1 MAKISNTVAYP
12 GISNLDAA
20 DYLVI
25 TDAENSLMTKTATI
39 AQIQNLFGI
48 DTLVAKTT
56 VNTGSLLTLADTA
69 ITLIAAPGTGKVIDL
84 ISIAQYL
91 DAGTTVYDF
100 GNNLEVKIGATV
112 YGTLTSQSA
121 NFATDLVSKMDGA
134 GAGAAKVIEQNT
146 AVTLETAANPTQ
158 GSGTMYF
165 NIFYRVLEVGSTF

>member
-69 ITLIAAPGTGKVIDL
+69 ITLIAAPGSGKIIDI
-84 ISIAQYL
+84 ISISQYL

-112 YGTLTSQSA
+112 FGTLTSQSA
-121 NFATDLVSKMDGA
+121 NFATDLVSKIETG
-134 GAGAAKVIEQNT
+134 GTTKVIDQNT

>member
-69 ITLIAAPGTGKVIDL
+69 ITLIAAPGAGKVIDI
-84 ISIAQYL
+84 ISISQYL

-100 GNNLEVKIGATV
+100 GNNLEVKIGATTF
-112 YGTLTSQSA
+112 GTLFAQSA
-121 NFATDLVSKMDGA
+121 NFATDLVSKIGV
-134 GAGAAKVIEQNT
+134 GGSTYVIDQNT